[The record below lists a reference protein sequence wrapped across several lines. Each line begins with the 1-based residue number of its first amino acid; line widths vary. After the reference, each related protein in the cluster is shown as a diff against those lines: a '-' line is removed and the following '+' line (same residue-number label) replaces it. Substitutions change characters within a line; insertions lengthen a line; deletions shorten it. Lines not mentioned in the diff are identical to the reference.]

1 MERKQTFLKT
11 GRWCRYREEGRRGE
25 WTAAQLSVR
34 APGRARGLQPGHLRP
49 GLSTRSALPPQ
60 LPRGTALRFLWVVGG
75 HWLHSAQAG
84 GSRPGAMLKLPGLKM
99 EAFLLQRTRV
109 NSQGCL
115 VLKLINLPRVH
126 GSPDRAA
133 ASVFKD
139 GEVTVEEGPERIPA
153 WEQAGQRHQTVGVP
167 GGAALMC

>member
-1 MERKQTFLKT
+1 
-11 GRWCRYREEGRRGE
+11 
-25 WTAAQLSVR
+25 
-34 APGRARGLQPGHLRP
+34 
-49 GLSTRSALPPQ
+49 
-60 LPRGTALRFLWVVGG
+60 
-75 HWLHSAQAG
+75 
-84 GSRPGAMLKLPGLKM
+84 MLKLPSLKM
-99 EAFLLQRTRV
+99 EAFLLQRTPV